1 MRKPETKKELRS
13 FLGTVGFH
21 QKYIDKYAEKGKALT
36 DLLKKGEPNQT
47 KWDAESN

>member
-21 QKYIDKYAEKGKALT
+21 QKYIDRYAEKGKAL
-36 DLLKKGEPNQT
+36 
-47 KWDAESN
+47 AEDVEEGRTESD